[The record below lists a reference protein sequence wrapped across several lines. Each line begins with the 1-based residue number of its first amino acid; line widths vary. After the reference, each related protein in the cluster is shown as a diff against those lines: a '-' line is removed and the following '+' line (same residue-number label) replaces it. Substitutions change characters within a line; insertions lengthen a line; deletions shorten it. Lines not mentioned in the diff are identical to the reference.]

1 MTCSWRILSDGR
13 FGGFVIAVTF
23 LIEMVVSQPH
33 PVKIA
38 FISFR

>member
-1 MTCSWRILSDGR
+1 MADPLGWDVSGD
-13 FGGFVIAVTF
+13 FVIAVTF
-23 LIEMVVSQPH
+23 LIEMVVAQPH